1 MASAE
6 SFNSTVQGTAHGSW
20 LRLRRRQRTE
30 HGDRPSNRN
39 RSIDRSQQE
48 ECALCCLSLAAGA
61 PSGTVPACGMNS
73 AMITS
78 SPSLAPT
85 FATVSDTV
93 VFSPTRSSA
102 TSATSA
108 DGCASLRLKFV

>member
-1 MASAE
+1 M
-6 SFNSTVQGTAHGSW
+6 
-20 LRLRRRQRTE
+20 
-30 HGDRPSNRN
+30 
-39 RSIDRSQQE
+39 
-48 ECALCCLSLAAGA
+48 SLAAGA

-93 VFSPTRSSA
+93 VFSPTPSSA

-108 DGCASLRLKFV
+108 NGCASLRLKFV